1 MICRRLHLRQHGVYP
16 GCDDLAL
23 DALHF
28 PTEVQRVAKP
38 VDGKRLHR
46 ALRRSF
52 VLDAPTLFVG
62 SAEVRIFAQHH
73 HLVFGVMWCAE
84 DAFSCPSF
92 QVNVKQIGV
101 VHVYFFRLSGTK
113 IRNIIDN

>member
-1 MICRRLHLRQHGVYP
+1 MTCRRLHLRQHGVYP
-16 GCDDLAL
+16 GCDNLAL

-28 PTEVQRVAKP
+28 PTDVQRVAKP

-52 VLDAPTLFVG
+52 VLDAPTQFVG

-73 HLVFGVMWCAE
+73 HLVFGVMGGAE

-101 VHVYFFRLSGTK
+101 VHVYFFSLVRHKDTK
-113 IRNIIDN
+113 FN

>member
-1 MICRRLHLRQHGVYP
+1 MTCRRLHLRQHGVYP
-16 GCDDLAL
+16 GCDNLAL

-28 PTEVQRVAKP
+28 PTDVQRVAKP

-52 VLDAPTLFVG
+52 VLDA
-62 SAEVRIFAQHH
+62 
-73 HLVFGVMWCAE
+73 
-84 DAFSCPSF
+84 PSF